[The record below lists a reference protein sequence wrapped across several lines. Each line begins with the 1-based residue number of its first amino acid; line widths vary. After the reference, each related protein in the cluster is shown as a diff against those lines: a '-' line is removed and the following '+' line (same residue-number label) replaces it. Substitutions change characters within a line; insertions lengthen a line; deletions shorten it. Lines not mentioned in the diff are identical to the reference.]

1 MEGTKKTRDVT
12 MNWPSQGEGFESEE
26 KALDQQLVMA
36 GSEDELAAGL
46 DGSQPENIKSKN
58 SFNTP

>member
-1 MEGTKKTRDVT
+1 

-26 KALDQQLVMA
+26 KALGPAVSMA
-36 GSEDELAAGL
+36 GSEDKLAGGL
-46 DGSQPENIKSKN
+46 DGSRPENVKSKN